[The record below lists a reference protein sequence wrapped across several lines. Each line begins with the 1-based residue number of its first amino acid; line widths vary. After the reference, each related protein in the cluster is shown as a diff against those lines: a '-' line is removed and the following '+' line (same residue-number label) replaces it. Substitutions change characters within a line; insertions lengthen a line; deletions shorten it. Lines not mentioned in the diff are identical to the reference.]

1 MLGIFYW
8 NNVYNQQIIESK
20 DNAQVKRVVKLLK
33 ESKFRNQEQQSV
45 VYGEHLIIEAGRK
58 KLLKQVWVLKESYEK
73 YYSLLSDCQCD
84 IMVIPSAIMSKLN
97 ILDSIVDI
105 LGVIN
110 FVASTKFDNNAD
122 CLVLEHIQDPGNLGT
137 ILRAASASGIK
148 QVVLSN
154 NSVDIYNPKV
164 LRASQG
170 IQFNLV
176 IFTNA
181 DISNILTNY
190 QGQILAFTPHTENS
204 LYEYDLT
211 KPSAF
216 IFGNE
221 GQGLSDNILEQFTQ
235 QVKIPMLGNA
245 ESINLA
251 MAATVAVFE
260 MSRQRIYKKNER
272 K

>member
-1 MLGIFYW
+1 M
-8 NNVYNQQIIESK
+8 YNQQIIESK
-20 DNAQVKRVVKLLK
+20 DNAQVKRVVRLLK

-45 VYGEHLIIEAGRK
+45 VCGEHLIIEASK
-58 KLLKQVWVLKESYEK
+58 SKLLLQVWVLKESYEK
-73 YYSLLSDCQCD
+73 YYSILHECNCD
-84 IMVIPSAIMSKLN
+84 IMVVPAQVMSKLN
-97 ILDSIVDI
+97 ILDSMTDI
-105 LGVIN
+105 LGVIK
-110 FVASTKFDNNAD
+110 FVKNVPFNHNAD

-170 IQFNLV
+170 IQFNLM
-176 IFTNA
+176 IFTNLDICQLLA
-181 DISNILTNY
+181 DY
-190 QGQILAFTPHTENS
+190 HGQILAFTPHTTND
-204 LYEYDLT
+204 LYNCDLSV
-211 KPSAF
+211 PSALV
-216 IFGNE
+216 FGNE
-221 GQGLSDNILEQFTQ
+221 GQGLSVEVLEQLNKH
-235 QVKIPMLGNA
+235 VKIPMLGNA

-260 MSRQRIYKKNER
+260 MSRQRIYKNNER